1 MATVG
6 YARVSSAG
14 QSLDVQLEKLR
25 DCDKVFQE
33 KRSGVDTGRPAL
45 KRCLEFLMDGDTL
58 LVTKIDRLARSTSDL
73 YRIVSSLA
81 DKGVQFK
88 VIDDPSIDTTS
99 RTGKLIM
106 GILALIAEFENDIRH
121 ERQMDGIKKA
131 RERGIR
137 FGRKPILVTEVIQ
150 EVRKLRK
157 AGKTVPEIIRHTS
170 LSKASVYRALSAQV

>member
-1 MATVG
+1 M
-6 YARVSSAG
+6 
-14 QSLDVQLEKLR
+14 
-25 DCDKVFQE
+25 
-33 KRSGVDTGRPAL
+33 KRLP
-45 KRCLEFLMDGDTL
+45 
-58 LVTKIDRLARSTSDL
+58 
-73 YRIVSSLA
+73 
-81 DKGVQFK
+81 
-88 VIDDPSIDTTS
+88 
-99 RTGKLIM
+99 
-106 GILALIAEFENDIRH
+106 LIAEFECDIRH